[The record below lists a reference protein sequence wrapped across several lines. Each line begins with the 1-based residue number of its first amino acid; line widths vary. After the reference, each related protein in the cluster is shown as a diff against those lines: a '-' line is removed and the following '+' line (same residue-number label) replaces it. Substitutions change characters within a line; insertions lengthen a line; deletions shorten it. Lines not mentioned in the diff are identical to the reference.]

1 MKQIRGR
8 PMAGRTVLIT
18 GGTAGIGKGTAL
30 GLATMGAHVA
40 VTGRVGDRLDAVPA
54 HDAAARA
61 ATLCSATLDRC
72 STRETLQP
80 DSPSCR

>member
-18 GGTAGIGKGTAL
+18 GGTAGIGKATAL

-40 VTGRVGDRLDAVPA
+40 VTGGDPGRSQTA
-54 HDAAARA
+54 
-61 ATLCSATLDRC
+61 C
-72 STRETLQP
+72 
-80 DSPSCR
+80 SCRSCGPS